1 MMPHPWSFSAPP
13 SISPAAAMTPSLSMH
28 LSSVAPQ
35 AMPALAASL
44 PQLLTHRPPGPKDW
58 SPRGPRGIILEK
70 I

>member
-13 SISPAAAMTPSLSMH
+13 SISPAAAMTPSLSM

-44 PQLLTHRPPGPKDW
+44 PQLITHRAPGPRDW
-58 SPRGPRGIILEK
+58 SPRGRHGIILEK